1 MTLRH
6 NSASHLDPF
15 AHDDTNADA
24 NPTTETLTIAPDD
37 LPTLD
42 QLADE
47 LFRDEAAPVEQQR
60 SASQSTEPRTS
71 RASHED
77 EDQDA
82 LDTATAEL
90 IAAHG
95 ALHRLEAELQAKL
108 AAAQHG
114 ERERLALAEAHARLQ
129 SDFDNFRRRSER
141 DRVEN
146 EQALVGAVVNR
157 LLPLADNFDRAAQ
170 IGEEALNPEG
180 FRQFAVGVDLIG
192 KQLGEVLASYGVV
205 PVAAVGEIFDPHV
218 HEAVAVEQVAGLA
231 PNTIFEE
238 IVRGYRLGDTLLRAA
253 LVKVVAG
260 S

>member
-6 NSASHLDPF
+6 NSASHRDLF
-15 AHDDTNADA
+15 SHDDRDADA
-24 NPTTETLTIAPDD
+24 NSITETLMIAPGD

-60 SASQSTEPRTS
+60 SALHSTEPPTS
-71 RASHED
+71 RASHEH
-77 EDQDA
+77 EERDA
-82 LDTATAEL
+82 LDSATAEL

-114 ERERLALAEAHARLQ
+114 EQERLALAEAHARLQ
-129 SDFDNFRRRSER
+129 ADFDNFRRRSER
-141 DRVEN
+141 DREEN
-146 EQALVGAVVNR
+146 QQALVGAVVNR
-157 LLPLADNFDRAAQ
+157 LLPLADNFSRAAQ
-170 IGEEALNPEG
+170 MGEEALDLGG

-192 KQLGEVLASYGVV
+192 KQLDEVLASYGVV

-231 PNTIFEE
+231 PNTIIEE